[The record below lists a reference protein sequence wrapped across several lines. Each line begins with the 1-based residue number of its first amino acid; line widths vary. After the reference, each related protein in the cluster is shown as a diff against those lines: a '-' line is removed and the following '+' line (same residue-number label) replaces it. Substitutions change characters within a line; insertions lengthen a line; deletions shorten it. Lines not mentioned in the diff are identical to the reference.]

1 MIEKLHSL
9 HRIKRILSAILI
21 ITAFLVIS
29 GCGEEKKDMV
39 ADNTFKSVSMEEG
52 KKIIESESGY
62 IILDVRTKEEY
73 DEGHIPGAI
82 NVANED
88 ISTSMQSIEQLPD
101 KKQKILVYCRSGNR
115 SKQAAKKLAAIGYSN
130 VVEFG
135 GIIEWK
141 GEIEK

>member
-1 MIEKLHSL
+1 MSTI
-9 HRIKRILSAILI
+9 
-21 ITAFLVIS
+21 
-29 GCGEEKKDMV
+29 G
-39 ADNTFKSVSMEEG
+39 ADITFKSISMEEG
-52 KKIIESESGY
+52 RKIIESENDY

-73 DEGHIPGAI
+73 DDGHIPGAI

-101 KKQKILVYCRSGNR
+101 KKRKILVYCRSGNR
-115 SKQAAKKLAAIGYSN
+115 SKQAAKKLAALGYSN

-141 GEIEK
+141 GDLEK

>member
-1 MIEKLHSL
+1 M
-9 HRIKRILSAILI
+9 KRILSVILI
-21 ITAFLVIS
+21 VTTFLIMS
-29 GCGEEKKDMV
+29 GCGEEKKNMSTIG
-39 ADNTFKSVSMEEG
+39 ADITFKSISMEEG
-52 KKIIESESGY
+52 RKIIESENDY

-73 DEGHIPGAI
+73 DDGHIPGAI

-115 SKQAAKKLAAIGYSN
+115 SKQAAKKLAALGYSN

-141 GEIEK
+141 GDLEK